1 MNPSPSLQISYL
13 YGGIVN
19 YRPGESLRERTLT
32 DYELVY
38 LLQGSA
44 TYTRNGTSHELETG
58 TILLAQPGSR
68 EQYVWDTE
76 QNTRH
81 AYIHFNMENT
91 PTSWGEPDSWAI
103 IKTQPNPV
111 IPSIFRHL
119 IERVH
124 SHPEWPSTAPD
135 QTTSSLLESLL
146 GIFLEID
153 PKHESD
159 SPTRSFIVSRALNHM
174 RLTLDESPDTLL
186 TLGILAQTAGVSE
199 KHLCRLF
206 TQTLGHA
213 PLHTYQLLKLQLS
226 ISLLARSDL
235 SIKEIAQR
243 CGYSDPLY
251 FTRRFQIQ
259 FNCSPTQ
266 ARRRIISGESVLR
279 TPLPADVMPRLY
291 W

>member
-1 MNPSPSLQISYL
+1 MNTHLQISYL

-19 YRPGESLRERTLT
+19 YRPGESLSERTLT
-32 DYELVY
+32 DYELVF

-44 TYTRNGTSHELETG
+44 IYIRNGIKHDLETG
-58 TILLAQPGSR
+58 SLLLARPDSR

-76 QNTRH
+76 ENTRH

-91 PTSWGEPDSWAI
+91 PTRWGPPDSWRI
-103 IKTQPNPV
+103 IKNQPDPA
-111 IPSIFRHL
+111 ISAIFRLL

-124 SHPEWPSTAPD
+124 SHPEWPSTTPD
-135 QTTSSLLESLL
+135 LTTCSLLESLL
-146 GIFLEID
+146 SIFLEVG
-153 PKHESD
+153 PKQD
-159 SPTRSFIVSRALNHM
+159 SGTPNRSVTVSRALNHM
-174 RLTLDESPDTLL
+174 RITLDESPDTPI
-186 TLGILAQTAGVSE
+186 TLGMLAQTAGVSE

-206 TQTLGHA
+206 TQTLGHP
-213 PLHTYQLLKLQLS
+213 PLRTYQLLKLQLA

-235 SIKEIAQR
+235 NIKEISMR
-243 CGYSDPLY
+243 CGYADPLY
-251 FTRRFQIQ
+251 FTRRFKIQ

-266 ARRRIISGESVLR
+266 ARQRMISGESMLQ